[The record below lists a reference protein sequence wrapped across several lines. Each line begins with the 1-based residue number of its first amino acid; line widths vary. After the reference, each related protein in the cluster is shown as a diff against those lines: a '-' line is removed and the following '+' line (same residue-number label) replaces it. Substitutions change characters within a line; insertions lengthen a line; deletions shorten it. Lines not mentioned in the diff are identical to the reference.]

1 MKRRIA
7 VGLALLAMAACAG
20 AQASLGETAMPTV
33 SPPLCQ
39 LPAEPET
46 PAPSATPPAPAKT
59 SPAQGNLLMLL
70 LLNLS
75 QGLLQR

>member
-20 AQASLGETAMPTV
+20 AQDSLGETAMPTAP
-33 SPPLCQ
+33 PPLCL

-46 PAPSATPPAPAKT
+46 TAPAPAKT